1 MKIEIAANDEPT
13 FCDVFELL
21 IRLHAEGGYA
31 VMDAA
36 EASRNAYLVL
46 SEGMTLVAR
55 NDDGAAI
62 GTLGLTELK
71 FWYSKET
78 YLQDGWFYVLP
89 RYRRGKVGVEL
100 MRAARKIADQK
111 NKILLVTVT
120 NPDKRP
126 KKTVMTL
133 QSQNA
138 GYVPVGY
145 TIQAR

>member
-1 MKIEIAANDEPT
+1 MKIEVAANDEKT

-21 IRLHAEGGYA
+21 IKLHAEGGYA
-31 VMDAA
+31 VLDSD
-36 EASRNAYLVL
+36 EATRNAYLVL

-55 NDDGAAI
+55 SDDGKAI
-62 GTLGLTELK
+62 GTLALTELK

-78 YLQDGWFYVLP
+78 YLQDGWFFVLP
-89 RYRRGKVGVEL
+89 RYRRGKVGIEL
-100 MRAARKIADQK
+100 MRQARQIADQR

-126 KKTVMTL
+126 KKTKMTI

-138 GYVPVGY
+138 GYIPVGY